1 MLRSP
6 TPNPRPQSP
15 VPRPLNIGITCYPSY
30 GGSGVVGAEL
40 GIELAKRGHSIH
52 FVSYAPPMRLDDG
65 QCRERIHFH
74 AVDMLSYPLFE
85 YPPYTD
91 ALASKLFEVANAER
105 LDLLHV
111 HYAIPHSVSAYL
123 AREML
128 KPTRYLPV
136 VTTLHG
142 TDITLVGRD
151 PSFLPITKFGI
162 EQSDAV
168 TAISKYLRD
177 ATNETFC
184 TSCDIEVLY
193 NFIDSDYYCRRP
205 DESVRRAFAP
215 AGEKIVLHVS
225 TFRPIK
231 RIGDCIEIIARIKRL
246 QTGSRS
252 PFGVK
257 LVMCGDGPERA
268 DAEALAS
275 RLGVEDSVTFVGKQ
289 PQSRVRE
296 YLSVA
301 DLLLLPSQSES
312 FGLTALEA
320 MACEVPVIATRVGG
334 IPEVVKDG
342 GYLFEIG
349 DVDRMAEAALSIL
362 SDDAERRRLGERG
375 REIALKRFTTKKIIP
390 QYEAL
395 YRRVI
400 EECAAKLDPK

>member
-1 MLRSP
+1 M
-6 TPNPRPQSP
+6 
-15 VPRPLNIGITCYPSY
+15 NIGITCYPSY

-40 GIELAKRGHSIH
+40 GLELAKRGHSIH
-52 FVSYAPPMRLDDG
+52 FISYAPPMRLDG
-65 QCRERIHFH
+65 GKARERIHFH

-91 ALASKLFEVANAER
+91 ALASKLFEVATAEQ
-105 LDLLHV
+105 LDLIHV

-123 AREML
+123 ARQML

-151 PSFLPITKFGI
+151 PSFLPITRFGI

-168 TAISKYLRD
+168 TAISNYLRD
-177 ATNETFC
+177 ATHETFC
-184 TSCDIEVLY
+184 TGCEIKVIY
-193 NFIDSDYYCRRP
+193 NFIDADYYRRAP
-205 DESVRRAFAP
+205 SEAVRRALAP
-215 AGEKIVLHVS
+215 NGQKIILHVS

-231 RIGDCIEIIARIKRL
+231 RISDCIEVVARLKRL
-246 QTGSRS
+246 ETGSGS
-252 PFGVK
+252 QFGVR

-268 DAEALAS
+268 DAEALAA
-275 RLGVEDSVTFVGKQ
+275 RLGVADSVVFVGKQ
-289 PQSRVRE
+289 PQSQVRE

-334 IPEVVKDG
+334 IPEVVEDG
-342 GYLFEIG
+342 GCGYLFEIG
-349 DVDRMAEAALSIL
+349 DVDGMGEAALRVL
-362 SDDAERRRLGERG
+362 TEDGERERLGRRG
-375 REIALKRFTTKKIIP
+375 REIAVSRFATEKIIP
-390 QYEAL
+390 QYEQL
-395 YRRVI
+395 YRGVVERLADGVVR
-400 EECAAKLDPK
+400 

>member
-1 MLRSP
+1 MSSP
-6 TPNPRPQSP
+6 QPLTPDPQ
-15 VPRPLNIGITCYPSY
+15 PLNIGITCYPSY

-40 GIELAKRGHSIH
+40 GLELARRGHSVH
-52 FVSYAPPMRLDDG
+52 FISYAPPMRLDG
-65 QCRERIHFH
+65 GKGHERIHFH

-91 ALASKLFEVANAER
+91 ALASKLFEVASAQK
-105 LDLLHV
+105 LDLIHM
-111 HYAIPHSVSAYL
+111 HYAIPHAVSAYL

-151 PSFLPITKFGI
+151 PSFLPITRFGI

-168 TAISKYLRD
+168 TAISNYLRD
-177 ATNETFC
+177 ATHEVFC
-184 TSCDIEVLY
+184 TGCDIRVIY
-193 NFIDSDYYCRRP
+193 NFIDSDYY
-205 DESVRRAFAP
+205 RRAPSEEVRKTLAP
-215 AGEKIVLHVS
+215 NGEKIILHVS

-231 RIGDCIEIIARIKRL
+231 RITDCVEIVAAMKKL
-246 QTGSRS
+246 GSVSGRQS
-252 PFGVK
+252 GVK

-268 DAEALAS
+268 DAEALAT
-275 RLGVEDSVTFVGKQ
+275 RLGVADSVEFVGKQ
-289 PQSRVRE
+289 PQSQVRG

-334 IPEVVKDG
+334 IPELVEDKG
-342 GYLFEIG
+342 CGYLFEIG
-349 DVDRMAEAALSIL
+349 DVDGMAAASLRVL
-362 SDDAERRRLGERG
+362 NDDSERERLGRRG
-375 REIALKRFTTKKIIP
+375 REIAVSRFTTEKIIP
-390 QYEAL
+390 QYEEL
-395 YRRVI
+395 YRMVVR
-400 EECAAKLDPK
+400 ESGAKQT

>member
-1 MLRSP
+1 MR
-6 TPNPRPQSP
+6 
-15 VPRPLNIGITCYPSY
+15 IGITCYPSY

-40 GIELAKRGHSIH
+40 GLELAKRGHSIH
-52 FVSYAPPMRLDDG
+52 FISYAPPMRLDGGKD
-65 QCRERIHFH
+65 RERIHFH
-74 AVDMLSYPLFE
+74 PVDMLSYPLFE

-91 ALASKLFEVANAER
+91 ALASKLFQVAAAEH
-105 LDLLHV
+105 LDLIHM

-151 PSFLPITKFGI
+151 PSFLPITRFGI

-168 TAISKYLRD
+168 TSISNYLRD
-177 ATNETFC
+177 ATHTTFC
-184 TSCDIEVLY
+184 TGCDIQVIY
-193 NFIDSDYYCRRP
+193 NFIDSDYYSRMP
-205 DESVRRAFAP
+205 AETVRNEIAP
-215 AGEKIVLHVS
+215 HGQKIILHVS

-231 RIGDCIEIIARIKRL
+231 RISDCIEILARIR
-246 QTGSRS
+246 QVSSDNG
-252 PFGVK
+252 FDVK
-257 LVMCGDGPERA
+257 LVMCGDGPERL
-268 DAEALAS
+268 DAESLAAK
-275 RLGVEDSVTFVGKQ
+275 LGVADSVRFVGKQ

-334 IPEVVKDG
+334 IPELVVDG
-342 GYLFEIG
+342 ECGYLFEIG
-349 DVDRMAEAALSIL
+349 DVEGMSAASVRIL
-362 SDDAERRRLGERG
+362 KNDSERERLGKQG
-375 REIALKRFTTKKIIP
+375 REIAVSRFRTDVIIP
-390 QYEAL
+390 QYEEL
-395 YRRVI
+395 YDRVVRQAGK
-400 EECAAKLDPK
+400 EN

>member
-1 MLRSP
+1 M
-6 TPNPRPQSP
+6 
-15 VPRPLNIGITCYPSY
+15 NIGITCYPSY

-40 GIELAKRGHSIH
+40 GLELARRGHSIH
-52 FVSYAPPMRLDDG
+52 FISYAPPMRLDG
-65 QCRERIHFH
+65 GKGHERIHFH

-91 ALASKLFEVANAER
+91 ALASKLLEVASAQN
-105 LDLLHV
+105 LDLIHM

-151 PSFLPITKFGI
+151 PSFLPITRFGI

-168 TAISKYLRD
+168 TAISNYLRD
-177 ATNETFC
+177 ATHEVFC
-184 TSCDIEVLY
+184 TGCDIQVIY
-193 NFIDSDYYCRRP
+193 NFIDSDYYRRSP
-205 DESVRRAFAP
+205 SEEVRKTLAP
-215 AGEKIVLHVS
+215 GGEKIILHVS

-231 RIGDCIEIIARIKRL
+231 RITDCIEIVAALKKLKNGAATR
-246 QTGSRS
+246 TA
-252 PFGVK
+252 VK

-268 DAEALAS
+268 GAEGLAA
-275 RLGVEDSVTFVGKQ
+275 RLGVAQSVEFVGKQ

-334 IPEVVKDG
+334 IPELVEDKG
-342 GYLFEIG
+342 CGYLFDIG
-349 DVDRMAEAALSIL
+349 DVNGMAASALRVL
-362 SDDAERRRLGERG
+362 SDDRERERLGRRG
-375 REIALKRFTTKKIIP
+375 REIAVSRFATEKIIP
-390 QYEAL
+390 QYEEL
-395 YRRVI
+395 YRKVVR
-400 EECAAKLDPK
+400 EGAAKRM